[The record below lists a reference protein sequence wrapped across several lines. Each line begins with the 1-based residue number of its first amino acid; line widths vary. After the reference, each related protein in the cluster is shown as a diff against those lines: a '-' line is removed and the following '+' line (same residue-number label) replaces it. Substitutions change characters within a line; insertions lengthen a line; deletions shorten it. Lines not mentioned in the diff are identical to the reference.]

1 MGGAV
6 RFLVRR
12 GVFAAGL
19 VLGVSAIVFFLV
31 NAIGNPVAMLIAGQP
46 NATEDQVQAL
56 TAYYHLD
63 EPPLARYFAWLGN
76 LVRGD
81 LGMSI
86 GTNQPV
92 ADMLWV
98 WGLETLKI
106 QAPSIVLALAI
117 AVVAAGAAARR
128 VNSGTD
134 LAIVSGSLLGQ
145 STPVFLTGIVLIL
158 VFAYWLGWLPS
169 YGAYSLRR
177 PLWGSW
183 VADALWHMVLPVLM
197 LTTFHAATFTLM
209 LRANLAEVLR
219 QDYIS
224 AARASGL
231 PERRILYGHALRNAV
246 MPVLTYLGIAFGLML
261 ATAPV
266 TETVFTWPGLGVLY
280 VTAIMQLD
288 YPVIMGVTVVVAT
301 MLVCATLLT
310 DVAYVLLDPRIK
322 LG

>member
-1 MGGAV
+1 MTATLAFLARRLAFAV
-6 RFLVRR
+6 
-12 GVFAAGL
+12 AL

-31 NAIGNPVAMLIAGQP
+31 NAIGNPIAMLVAGQP
-46 NATEDQVQAL
+46 NATEDQIAAL

-63 EPPLARYFAWLGN
+63 QPAGQRYLAWLGN
-76 LVRGD
+76 LAHLD
-81 LGMSI
+81 LGSSI
-86 GTNQPV
+86 TTNQPV
-92 ADMLWV
+92 TEMLLL
-98 WGLETLKI
+98 WGAETLKLQLPAI
-106 QAPSIVLALAI
+106 LLALALAI
-117 AVVAAGAAARR
+117 PAAMAAARR
-128 VNSGTD
+128 INSRTD

-158 VFAYWLGWLPS
+158 VFAYWLGILPS
-169 YGAYSLRR
+169 YGAYSLRAPR
-177 PLWGSW
+177 WGSPTL
-183 VADALWHMVLPVLM
+183 DALWHMVLPVAM
-197 LTTFHAATFTLM
+197 LTTFHAATFTLI

-219 QDYIS
+219 QDYIA

-231 PERRILYGHALRNAV
+231 PERRILFGHALRNAI

-280 VTAIMQLD
+280 LTAIMQLD

-310 DVAYVLLDPRIK
+310 DIAYVVLDPRIK
-322 LG
+322 LA

>member
-1 MGGAV
+1 MA
-6 RFLVRR
+6 RR
-12 GVFAAGL
+12 LTFAAAL

-31 NAIGNPVAMLIAGQP
+31 NAIGNPIALLVAGQP
-46 NATEDQVQAL
+46 NATEDQIAAL

-63 EPPLARYFAWLGN
+63 QPVWDRYLVWLGN
-76 LVRGD
+76 IVRGD
-81 LGMSI
+81 FGMSLT
-86 GTNQPV
+86 TNQPV
-92 ADMLWV
+92 ADMMLV
-98 WGLETLKI
+98 WGAETLKI
-106 QAPSIVLALAI
+106 QLPSIVLALGI
-117 AVVAAGAAARR
+117 SVVAAGIAAKRA
-128 VNSGTD
+128 NSRTD
-134 LAIVSGSLLGQ
+134 LAIVGGSLLGQ
-145 STPVFLTGIVLIL
+145 SIPVFLTGIILIL

-177 PLWGSW
+177 PIAGSHTI
-183 VADALWHMVLPVLM
+183 DALLHMVLPVAM
-197 LTTFHAATFTLM
+197 LTYFHAATFTLI

-219 QDYIS
+219 QDYIA

-231 PERRILYGHALRNAV
+231 PERRILFGHALRNAA
-246 MPVLTYLGIAFGLML
+246 MPLLTYLGIAFGLML

-310 DVAYVLLDPRIK
+310 DIAYVLLDPRIK
-322 LG
+322 LA

>member
-1 MGGAV
+1 MIGTL
-6 RFLVRR
+6 RFLIRR
-12 GVFAAGL
+12 LMFAAVL

-31 NAIGNPVAMLIAGQP
+31 NAIGNPIAMLIGGQP
-46 NATEDQVQAL
+46 NATQDQIAAL

-63 EPPLARYFAWLGN
+63 EPPLQRYLAWLGN
-76 LVRGD
+76 LVHGD
-81 LGMSI
+81 LGTSI
-86 GTNQPV
+86 AANQPV
-92 ADMLWV
+92 AEMLTT
-98 WGLETLKI
+98 WGAETLKI
-106 QAPSIVLALAI
+106 QIPGIVLALGI
-117 AVVAAGAAARR
+117 SIVAAGAAARR
-128 VNSGTD
+128 VNSRTD
-134 LAIVSGSLLGQ
+134 LSIVSASLLGQ

-177 PLWGSW
+177 PAWDSPVL
-183 VADALWHMVLPVLM
+183 DALWHMVLPVAM
-197 LTTFHAATFTLM
+197 LTTFHAATFTLI

-219 QDYIS
+219 QDYIA

-231 PERRILYGHALRNAV
+231 PERRILFGHALRNAI

-266 TETVFTWPGLGVLY
+266 TETVFTWPGIGVLY
-280 VTAIMQLD
+280 ITAIQQLD

-301 MLVCATLLT
+301 MLVIATLLT